1 MTTLIG
7 YRWKGSN
14 VRSRVVLIVRQA
26 CAHACPRLG
35 GGGNDLYFFLFIHT
49 LYLWFTCSYL
59 LRKTLSHYYVIAPK
73 RALKYSKFRWPWR
86 LGPPLTIPNREVKPV
101 SADGTAIPSGRVGRR
116 LFRSPLQEC
125 KGLFLFCF

>member
-35 GGGNDLYFFLFIHT
+35 GGGNDLYFFLFVHT
-49 LYLWFTCSYL
+49 LYLMVYVFLSFKENPVPL
-59 LRKTLSHYYVIAPK
+59 LCHR
-73 RALKYSKFRWPWR
+73 SKKSIKIFK
-86 LGPPLTIPNREVKPV
+86 I
-101 SADGTAIPSGRVGRR
+101 
-116 LFRSPLQEC
+116 
-125 KGLFLFCF
+125 